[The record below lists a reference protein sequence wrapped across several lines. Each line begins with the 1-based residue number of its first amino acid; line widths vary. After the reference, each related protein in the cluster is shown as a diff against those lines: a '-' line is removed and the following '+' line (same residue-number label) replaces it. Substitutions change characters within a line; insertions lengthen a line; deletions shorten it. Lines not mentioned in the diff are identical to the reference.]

1 MIFCSRFNHSRGF
14 TLIEILLAI
23 SLIGILSAV
32 GISLISGNVDESRY
46 DATATEMREIRKALI
61 GDPDSTQGG
70 NRSSFGY
77 AGDLGGVPSVT
88 QGLGALLAQPAGT
101 TAWTMNSAARFAH
114 GWNGPYLSTGL
125 TGENAVQDAWGRNY
139 IYAPGP
145 PTVVTSYGADG
156 VAGGTGFN
164 QDIVISISADQ
175 RLATVYGFI
184 STGGAPFAGAA
195 QVEINHPNG
204 NGALTTTLVNV
215 ANGSQGAFQFNN
227 IPMGPRS
234 LSVFVP
240 TKANPTTT
248 IGPISF
254 VVDRSKFL
262 VPTNLVDTNPGGGGG
277 GGGADATCSSPAGR
291 LAYVANSASSIGP
304 SISMTVNVTGGSV
317 SISGYRI
324 TVPSNTSTDEISIR
338 GTDYRCGGS
347 RTITPCP
354 VTNGTQGLLSNGR
367 NLSGNFR
374 NVTFRF
380 TSSVTSET
388 TATVI
393 LYHSA
398 GCDRFNLTGIH

>member
-1 MIFCSRFNHSRGF
+1 MISCSRFKNSRGF

-46 DATATEMREIRKALI
+46 DSTVNEMREIRKALV
-61 GDPDSTQGG
+61 GDSETLQGG
-70 NRSSFGY
+70 SRSSFGY
-77 AGDLGGVPSVT
+77 AGDMGGVPNAT
-88 QGLGALLAQPAGT
+88 QGLNALLAQPAGT
-101 TAWTMNSAARFAH
+101 TAWTMSSSARFAH

-125 TGENAVQDAWGRNY
+125 TGENAVQDAWGRSY
-139 IYAPGP
+139 SYSPGP
-145 PTVVTSYGADG
+145 PTVITSFGADG

-164 QDIVISISADQ
+164 QDIVINIPANQ

-184 STGGAPFAGAA
+184 STAGAPFSGAA
-195 QVEINHPNG
+195 QVEINYPNG
-204 NGALTTTLVNV
+204 SGALTSTMVNV
-215 ANGSQGAFQFNN
+215 ANGTQGAFQFNN

-240 TKANPTTT
+240 DKANPTRT
-248 IGPISF
+248 IGPIAF
-254 VVDRSKFL
+254 VVDRSRFL
-262 VPTNLVDTNPGGGGG
+262 VPTNLIDTNPGGGGG
-277 GGGADATCSSPAGR
+277 AGGADATCSSPAGR
-291 LAYVANSASSIGP
+291 VAVVANSASSIGP
-304 SISMTVNVTGGSV
+304 SISLTVNVTGASV
-317 SISGYRI
+317 SVSGYRI
-324 TVPSNTSTDEISIR
+324 TVPSNTSTDQISIR
-338 GTDYRCGGS
+338 GTDYRCNGS

-354 VTNGTQGLLSNGR
+354 VPNGEQGLLNTGR

-374 NVTFRF
+374 NITFRF

-398 GCDRFNLTGIH
+398 GCDRFNLTGIL